1 MKESKAQKVRRLVD
15 EAVRSRKIMHDSNGK
30 LYFHKETNQSWQSL
44 KTYSERIFIRLL
56 TQMIGETELTHAD
69 IEFLRQEL
77 AEEPILLARE
87 LDYP

>member
-15 EAVRSRKIMHDSNGK
+15 AAVRSGNIMHDSNGK
-30 LYFHKETNQSWQSL
+30 LYFQNESNTSWQSL
-44 KTYSERIFIRLL
+44 KTYSERLFIRLL
-56 TQMIGETELTHAD
+56 TQKIGEDELTHAD